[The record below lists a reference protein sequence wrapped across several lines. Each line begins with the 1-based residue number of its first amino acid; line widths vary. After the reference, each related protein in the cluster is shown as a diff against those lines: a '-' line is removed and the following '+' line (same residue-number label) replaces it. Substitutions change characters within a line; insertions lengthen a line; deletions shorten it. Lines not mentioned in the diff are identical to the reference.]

1 MNETIELMMKH
12 RSVRKFKPD
21 PVSEEQ
27 LAAIVAAGQMAS
39 SSSNVQAY
47 SIIAVTDQEQKAK
60 LAELAGG
67 QAYVNECPVFLVW
80 CADLYRLKDAAKRH
94 LPEKESYADSTENF
108 MVATIDAALASQNAA
123 LAAESLGFGIV
134 YIGGLRTRIEEVAEL
149 LELPDGVYPVYGMC
163 IGVADQETGI
173 RPRLPLKAVLHH
185 NRYQPEQT
193 LEGVQ
198 EYDVTTTEYLKERTH
213 GERKTPWS
221 ELMAKRLTEPARM
234 QVRAFLERRGF
245 LKR

>member
-12 RSVRKFKPD
+12 RSVRKYKPD
-21 PVSEEQ
+21 PVSDEQ

-39 SSSNVQAY
+39 SSSSVQAY
-47 SIIAVTDQEQKAK
+47 TVIAVTDLEQKAK
-60 LAELAGG
+60 LAELAGN

-80 CADLYRLKDAAKRH
+80 CADLYRLSDAANRH

-149 LELPDGVYPVYGMC
+149 LELPEGVYPVYGMC

-173 RPRLPLKAVLHH
+173 RPRLPLNAVLHR
-185 NRYQPEQT
+185 NRYNAEQSIK
-193 LEGVQ
+193 GVEQ
-198 EYDVTTTEYLKERTH
+198 YDETTTAYMKERTN
-213 GERKTPWS
+213 GERTTPWS
-221 ELMAKRLTEPARM
+221 ELMAKRLTEPTRL
-234 QVRAFLERRGF
+234 QVRPFLEGKGF

>member
-12 RSVRKFKPD
+12 RSVRKYKPD
-21 PVSEEQ
+21 PVSDEQ

-39 SSSNVQAY
+39 SSSSVQAY
-47 SIIAVTDQEQKAK
+47 TVIAVTDLEQKAK
-60 LAELAGG
+60 LAELAGN

-80 CADLYRLKDAAKRH
+80 CADLYRLSDAANRH

-134 YIGGLRTRIEEVAEL
+134 YIGGLRTRIEEVAAL
-149 LELPDGVYPVYGMC
+149 LGLPEGVYPVYGMC

-173 RPRLPLKAVLHH
+173 RPRLPLDAVLHH
-185 NRYQPEQT
+185 NRYNAEQSIK
-193 LEGVQ
+193 GVEQ
-198 EYDVTTTEYLKERTH
+198 YDETTTAYMKERTN
-213 GERKTPWS
+213 GERTTPWS
-221 ELMAKRLTEPARM
+221 ELMAKRLTEPTRL
-234 QVRAFLERRGF
+234 QVRPFLEGKGF

>member
-21 PVSEEQ
+21 PVSDEQ

-39 SSSNVQAY
+39 SSSSVQAY
-47 SIIAVTDQEQKAK
+47 TVIAVTDIEQKSK
-60 LAELAGG
+60 LAELAGN

-80 CADLYRLKDAAKRH
+80 CADLYRLSDAAKRH

-134 YIGGLRTRIEEVAEL
+134 YIGGFVPGLR
-149 LELPDGVYPVYGMC
+149 
-163 IGVADQETGI
+163 
-173 RPRLPLKAVLHH
+173 K
-185 NRYQPEQT
+185 
-193 LEGVQ
+193 
-198 EYDVTTTEYLKERTH
+198 
-213 GERKTPWS
+213 
-221 ELMAKRLTEPARM
+221 
-234 QVRAFLERRGF
+234 
-245 LKR
+245 